1 MRYYLLVN
9 PVSGNRSALETAQ
22 RVQQL
27 LRETGHAAELE
38 TTTSRGD
45 AERRARAAVAAGCDA
60 VVVCGGDGTLQ
71 EAATALAGTP
81 VPLGILPRGRCND
94 FARALGLIRHDAP
107 ERLAQIIM
115 AGRTR
120 AVDLGCVGARV
131 FLTVATLGFDSE
143 ASRFVE
149 TRRLWLRG
157 TAAYL
162 YAVLRVLSYYNFP
175 VVRLR
180 GDFGQ
185 YEGRILLVAT
195 ANSPSYGG
203 AMMIA
208 PGAVPDDGRFH
219 LTLVEQVSRLTVV
232 RMLPRVMQGTHLTHP
247 RVRVLTSSWV
257 EYETPSAPLW
267 VCADGES
274 LCQTPCRF
282 EVRPQA
288 LRVLTP

>member
-1 MRYYLLVN
+1 MRYCLLVN
-9 PVSGNRSALETAQ
+9 PVSGNRSAWGAAE
-22 RVQQL
+22 RVQRL
-27 LRETGHAAELE
+27 LREAGHEARLEATTGK
-38 TTTSRGD
+38 GD
-45 AERRARAAVAAGCDA
+45 ARRRARAAVEARDDA
-60 VVVCGGDGTLQ
+60 VIVCGGDGTLQ
-71 EAATALAGTP
+71 EVAAVLAGTAT
-81 VPLGILPRGRCND
+81 PLGLLPRGRCND
-94 FARALGLIRHDAP
+94 FARAVGLSRHDSL
-107 ERLAQIIM
+107 ERLTHILM

-120 AVDLGCVGARV
+120 AMDLGAVGDQV

-162 YAVLRVLSYYNFP
+162 YAVLRVLAYFQFP
-175 VVRLR
+175 LVRLR
-180 GDFGQ
+180 GEFGQ
-185 YEGRILLVAT
+185 YEGRILLAAT

-219 LTLVEQVSRLTVV
+219 ITLVEQVSRLTVV
-232 RMLPRVMQGTHLTHP
+232 RMLPRVMRGTHVTHP

-257 EYETPSAPLW
+257 EYQTPRAPLW
-267 VCADGES
+267 ICADGES

-282 EVRPQA
+282 EVRPRA
-288 LRVLTP
+288 LRVLAP

>member
-9 PVSGNRSALETAQ
+9 PVSGNRSAMDTAE
-22 RVQQL
+22 RVQRL
-27 LRETGHAAELE
+27 LQAAGHEARLE
-38 TTTSRGD
+38 ATTARGD

-60 VVVCGGDGTLQ
+60 VLVSGGDGTLQ
-71 EAATALAGTP
+71 EVAAALAGTP

-94 FARALGLIRHDAP
+94 FARAVGVSRHDPP
-107 ERLAQIIM
+107 ERLVEIIL
-115 AGRTR
+115 AGKTR
-120 AVDLGCVGARV
+120 AVDLGIAGSRV

-149 TRRLWLRG
+149 TRQLWLRG

-162 YAVLRVLSYYNFP
+162 YAVLRVLAHFQFP

-180 GDFGQ
+180 GEFGA
-185 YEGRILLVAT
+185 YEGRILLAAT

-219 LTLVEQVSRLTVV
+219 ITLVEQVSRWTVV
-232 RMLPRVMQGTHLTHP
+232 RMLPRVMRGTHLTHP
-247 RVRVLTSSWV
+247 RVRVLTSAWV
-257 EYETPSAPLW
+257 EYETPQAPLW
-267 VCADGES
+267 ICADGES

-282 EVRPQA
+282 EVRAQC
-288 LRVLTP
+288 LRVLIP

>member
-1 MRYYLLVN
+1 MRYCLLVN
-9 PVSGNRSALETAQ
+9 PVSGNRSAQATAG

-27 LRETGHAAELE
+27 LREAGHAVQLE
-38 TTTSRGD
+38 TTTSKGD
-45 AERRARAAVAAGCDA
+45 AERRTRDA
-60 VVVCGGDGTLQ
+60 VSAGVDAVIVCGGDGTLQ

-81 VPLGILPRGRCND
+81 VPLGIIPRGRCND
-94 FARALGLIRHDAP
+94 FARILGLSRQDSP

-115 AGRTR
+115 AGKTR
-120 AVDLGCVGARV
+120 AVDLGSVGQRC

-149 TRRLWLRG
+149 TRKLWLRG

-162 YAVLRVLSYYNFP
+162 YAVLRVLLYFEFP

-180 GDFGQ
+180 GEFGQ
-185 YEGRILLVAT
+185 YEGRILLAAT
-195 ANSPSYGG
+195 ANTPSYGG

-219 LTLVEQVSRLTVV
+219 ITLVEQVSRLTVV
-232 RMLPRVMQGTHLTHP
+232 RMLPRVMQGTHITHP
-247 RVRVLTSSWV
+247 RVRVLTSAAV
-257 EYETPSAPLW
+257 QYETPRAPMW
-267 VCADGES
+267 ICADGES